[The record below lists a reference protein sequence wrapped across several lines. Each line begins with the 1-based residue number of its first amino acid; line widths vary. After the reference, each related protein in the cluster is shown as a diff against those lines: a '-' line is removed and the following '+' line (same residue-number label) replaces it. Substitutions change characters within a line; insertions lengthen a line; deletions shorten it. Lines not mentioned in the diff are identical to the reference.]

1 MNTKLTY
8 MREGSMTLAI
18 FEEIERLIEYIPID
32 SGILSNCKLSKGT
45 TMDSQFHFQDV
56 DGVATRLGIIEV
68 GRNTVSLKD
77 VVKLFNKFLKDAS
90 VEEIISKQ
98 WYRQIQNI
106 SRSDLPLRNLLF
118 DFCLAALDGD
128 ILDAKLYLT
137 HSFYILGL
145 RRRLVLLLSIIVNEP
160 EHIDDRDVR
169 KLLTY
174 LALMSEPNNV
184 DVHFDMNNNGFSSR
198 YSIYL
203 QELQKVSLSNID
215 YTLTN
220 FAQIKN

>member
-1 MNTKLTY
+1 MAF
-8 MREGSMTLAI
+8 GI
-18 FEEIERLIEYIPID
+18 FKEIERLVEYIPIETHAE
-32 SGILSNCKLSKGT
+32 GIGKLIGNT
-45 TMDSQFHFQDV
+45 DIDTQFYFEDL
-56 DGVATRLGIIEV
+56 DGIAVRLGILEV
-68 GRNTVSLKD
+68 GKNTISLRD
-77 VVKLFNKFLKDAS
+77 IVKLLNKFLKDATIDEI
-90 VEEIISKQ
+90 VESPRR
-98 WYRQIQNI
+98 YRQLQT
-106 SRSDLPLRNLLF
+106 SGSGLPLKNLLF
-118 DFCLAALDGD
+118 DFSLSALVGD
-128 ILDAKLYLT
+128 YIDAKLYLT

-160 EHIDDRDVR
+160 EHISDRDVR

-203 QELQKVSLSNID
+203 QELQKVSVSNINF
-215 YTLTN
+215 TLTN

>member
-1 MNTKLTY
+1 MAF
-8 MREGSMTLAI
+8 GI
-18 FEEIERLIEYIPID
+18 FKEIERLVEYIPVETHAEGIGKLIGNTDID
-32 SGILSNCKLSKGT
+32 TQFYFEDLDGIA
-45 TMDSQFHFQDV
+45 V
-56 DGVATRLGIIEV
+56 RLGILEM
-68 GRNTVSLKD
+68 GKNTISLRD
-77 VVKLFNKFLKDAS
+77 IVKLLNKFLKDATIDEM
-90 VEEIISKQ
+90 VESPRR
-98 WYRQIQNI
+98 YRQLQT
-106 SRSDLPLRNLLF
+106 SGSGLPLKNLLF
-118 DFCLAALDGD
+118 DFSLSALVGD
-128 ILDAKLYLT
+128 YIDAKLYLT

-160 EHIDDRDVR
+160 EHINDRDVR

-174 LALMSEPNNV
+174 LALISEPNNV

-203 QELQKVSLSNID
+203 QELQKVSFSNIN

>member
-1 MNTKLTY
+1 MAF
-8 MREGSMTLAI
+8 GI
-18 FEEIERLIEYIPID
+18 FKEIERLVEYIPIETHAE
-32 SGILSNCKLSKGT
+32 GIGKLIGNT
-45 TMDSQFHFQDV
+45 DIDTQFYFEDL
-56 DGVATRLGIIEV
+56 DGIAVRLGILEM
-68 GRNTVSLKD
+68 GKNTISLRD
-77 VVKLFNKFLKDAS
+77 IVKLLNKFLKDATIDEM
-90 VEEIISKQ
+90 VESPRR
-98 WYRQIQNI
+98 YRQLQA
-106 SRSDLPLRNLLF
+106 SGSGLPLKNLLF
-118 DFCLAALDGD
+118 DFSLSALVGD
-128 ILDAKLYLT
+128 YIDAKLYLT

-160 EHIDDRDVR
+160 EHISDRDVR

-203 QELQKVSLSNID
+203 QELQKVSLNNID
-215 YTLTN
+215 LTLAN

>member
-1 MNTKLTY
+1 MAF
-8 MREGSMTLAI
+8 GI
-18 FEEIERLIEYIPID
+18 FKEIERLVEYIPIETHAE
-32 SGILSNCKLSKGT
+32 GIGKLVGNT
-45 TMDSQFHFQDV
+45 DIDTQFYFEDL
-56 DGVATRLGIIEV
+56 DGIAVRLGILEM
-68 GRNTVSLKD
+68 GKNTISLRD
-77 VVKLFNKFLKDAS
+77 IVKLLNKFLRDATIDEI
-90 VEEIISKQ
+90 VESPRR
-98 WYRQIQNI
+98 YRQLQT
-106 SRSDLPLRNLLF
+106 SGSGLPLKNLLF
-118 DFCLAALDGD
+118 DFSLSALVGD
-128 ILDAKLYLT
+128 YIDAKLYLT

-160 EHIDDRDVR
+160 EHINDRDVR

-203 QELQKVSLSNID
+203 QELQKVSLNNID
-215 YTLTN
+215 CSLTR

>member
-1 MNTKLTY
+1 MAF
-8 MREGSMTLAI
+8 GI
-18 FEEIERLIEYIPID
+18 FEEIERLVEYIPVETHAEGIGKLIGNTDID
-32 SGILSNCKLSKGT
+32 TQFYFEDLDGIA
-45 TMDSQFHFQDV
+45 V
-56 DGVATRLGIIEV
+56 RLGILEI
-68 GRNTVSLKD
+68 GKNTISLRD
-77 VVKLFNKFLKDAS
+77 IVKLLNKFLKDATIDEM
-90 VEEIISKQ
+90 VESPRR
-98 WYRQIQNI
+98 YRQLQT
-106 SRSDLPLRNLLF
+106 SGSGLPLKNLLF
-118 DFCLAALDGD
+118 DFSLSALVGD
-128 ILDAKLYLT
+128 YIDAKLYLT

-160 EHIDDRDVR
+160 EHINDRDVR

-174 LALMSEPNNV
+174 LALISEPNNV

-203 QELQKVSLSNID
+203 QELQKVSFSNIN

>member
-1 MNTKLTY
+1 MAF
-8 MREGSMTLAI
+8 GI
-18 FEEIERLIEYIPID
+18 FKEIERLVEYIPIETHAE
-32 SGILSNCKLSKGT
+32 GIGKLIGNT
-45 TMDSQFHFQDV
+45 DIDTQFYFEDL
-56 DGVATRLGIIEV
+56 DGIAVRLGILEM
-68 GRNTVSLKD
+68 GKNTISLRD
-77 VVKLFNKFLKDAS
+77 IVKLLNKFLNDATI
-90 VEEIISKQ
+90 EEIVESPRR
-98 WYRQIQNI
+98 YRQLQT
-106 SRSDLPLRNLLF
+106 SGSGLPLKNLLF
-118 DFCLAALDGD
+118 DFSLSALVGD
-128 ILDAKLYLT
+128 YIDAKLYLT

-215 YTLTN
+215 CSPRLYQN
-220 FAQIKN
+220 YN